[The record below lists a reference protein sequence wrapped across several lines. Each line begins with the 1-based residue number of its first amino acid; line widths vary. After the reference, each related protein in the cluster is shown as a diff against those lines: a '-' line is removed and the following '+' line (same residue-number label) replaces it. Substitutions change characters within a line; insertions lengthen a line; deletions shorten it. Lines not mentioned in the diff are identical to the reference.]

1 MSQPL
6 LEKSG
11 GGRNVK
17 AGWVLAVVFALLIIW
32 VIYSASQSYIVE
44 SNSGSM
50 SGMNQGMNEMS
61 STQMPDSMPGM
72 NH

>member
-1 MSQPL
+1 MSQPS

-32 VIYSASQSYIVE
+32 MIYTASQSSIVE

-50 SGMNQGMNEMS
+50 SGMDQDTSEMS
-61 STQMPDSMPGM
+61 STQMPDTMPGM

>member
-32 VIYSASQSYIVE
+32 MIFTASQSSIVE

-50 SGMNQGMNEMS
+50 SGMDQDTSEMS

>member
-32 VIYSASQSYIVE
+32 MIYTASQSSIVE

-50 SGMNQGMNEMS
+50 SGMDQGMSEMS

>member
-1 MSQPL
+1 MSQSS

-17 AGWVLAVVFALLIIW
+17 AGWLLAVVFALLIIW
-32 VIYSASQSYIVE
+32 IIYTASQSYIVE

-50 SGMNQGMNEMS
+50 SGMDQGASEMP
-61 STQMPDSMPGM
+61 STQIPDTMPGM

>member
-6 LEKSG
+6 LKKSG

-17 AGWVLAVVFALLIIW
+17 GGWVLALVVALLIMW
-32 VIYSASQSYIVE
+32 MIYIASKSSIVV

-50 SGMNQGMNEMS
+50 SGMDQDTSEMS
-61 STQMPDSMPGM
+61 STQMPDTMPGM